1 MRRVLLTERVNN
13 KLVEEYQRY
22 TSRVKMED
30 IFNCLKDYCFSE
42 KLLKKKQQNA
52 TRIRISRYADQLFY
66 NLKVDL
72 YAQAKQRIAAICIKQ
87 TKLQQKIKH
96 TVLNKMARRTR
107 SKRIKETLN

>member
-1 MRRVLLTERVNN
+1 
-13 KLVEEYQRY
+13 
-22 TSRVKMED
+22 MED

-72 YAQAKQRIAAICIKQ
+72 YAQAKQRIAAVCINQK
-87 TKLQQKIKH
+87 KLQQKFKH
-96 TVLNKMARRTR
+96 TALNKMASRIRAKRT
-107 SKRIKETLN
+107 KEALNLLIDKEYQLRFKWKYYLSNIEYSIC